1 MAGEKGSGMEPVI
14 EVRNVKKSFEGKEVL
29 NGVNLTVEKGD
40 AVAIIG
46 SSGSGKSTLIR
57 CIAGL
62 EDIQSGQLFLKGKEI
77 RDKNETVGKIGMVFQ
92 SFNLFPHYSVED
104 NIAKPLI
111 TVKKMNPEDARKKA
125 RNLLEKVRLSE
136 EASQYPSTLSGG
148 QKQRVAIARALA
160 MDPEILAFDEPT
172 SSLDPELAHEVF
184 STINEL
190 AAEGQTMLIVT
201 HQLNAISHFA
211 TRVAFLNDGKI
222 EVEGNCDEV
231 LRRPDNGNLKSFL
244 KMVEF
249 GAI

>member
-29 NGVNLTVEKGD
+29 DGVNLTVEKGD

-104 NIAKPLI
+104 NIARPLI

>member
-29 NGVNLTVEKGD
+29 NGVSLTVEKGD

-104 NIAKPLI
+104 NIARPLI